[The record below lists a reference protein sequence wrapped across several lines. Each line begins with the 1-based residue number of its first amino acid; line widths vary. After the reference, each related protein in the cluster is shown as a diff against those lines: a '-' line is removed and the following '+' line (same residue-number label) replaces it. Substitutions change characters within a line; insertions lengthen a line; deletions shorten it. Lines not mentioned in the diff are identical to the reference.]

1 MHPRRACFVS
11 VSAVAAIISLMAGCA
26 TQYQQRSFTGGYSD
40 TRISKD
46 TALVSFKGNAY
57 TSKERVQLYL
67 LYRCAEV
74 TRQYGFDYFIIGSGD
89 TEARTGYVNNYS
101 STTNA
106 NAISTG
112 NYAFGSA
119 QSYGSGSSMP
129 IRKYGTEA
137 IIKMFAGKKPASEA
151 NAYDAPETIQYL
163 GPQLGLPG

>member
-1 MHPRRACFVS
+1 MNLKRTLSIELTAIGIVVS
-11 VSAVAAIISLMAGCA
+11 LATGCA
-26 TQYQQRSFTGGYSD
+26 TTYQPRSFTGGYSD

-46 TALVSFKGNAY
+46 IALVTFKGNAY

-74 TRQYGFDYFIIGSGD
+74 TQQYGFDYFVINNGD
-89 TEARTGYVNNYS
+89 TEARTGYVSSYS

-106 NAISTG
+106 NAFGSG

-119 QSYGSGSSMP
+119 QTYGSGSATP
-129 IRKYGTEA
+129 IHKYGTEA
-137 IIKMFAGKKPASEA
+137 MIQMFGGKKPSGNV
-151 NAYDAPETIQYL
+151 NAYDARETIQYL